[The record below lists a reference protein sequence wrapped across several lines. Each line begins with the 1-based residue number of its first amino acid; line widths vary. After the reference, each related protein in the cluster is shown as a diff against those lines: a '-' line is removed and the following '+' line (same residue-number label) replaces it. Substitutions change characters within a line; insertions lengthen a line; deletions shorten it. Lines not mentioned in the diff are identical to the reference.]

1 MTKAATIR
9 TLAAARCSL
18 AEIMAATGCDRDYC
32 CQCAPQLSAA
42 PRRRPGFARGCGPRR
57 AA

>member
-1 MTKAATIR
+1 MSKAATIR

-32 CQCAPQLSAA
+32 CQYAPQLAA
-42 PRRRPGFARGCGPRR
+42 TPRRRAGSPPRR
-57 AA
+57 KAA